1 MTYRCAPSRALMIPT
16 ATVQDP
22 SSENHAAEA
31 WLAGI
36 MSPAQRQ
43 EFETHLA
50 GCAEC
55 QAEIARMRVAQTQR
69 QPVLVMPI
77 PAEAEPKQSDG
88 SARRAILIVLA
99 GLATLVIGFALGWSV
114 WQMAHR

>member
-1 MTYRCAPSRALMIPT
+1 MRDLMIPT
-16 ATVQDP
+16 ATMPDP
-22 SSENHAAEA
+22 SSENHAAAA

-36 MSPAQRQ
+36 MNPAQRQ

-55 QAEIARMRVAQTQR
+55 QAEIAALRASHTQR

-77 PAEAEPKQSDG
+77 PAEAEPKTTDRG
-88 SARRAILIVLA
+88 TRRAVLIVIA
-99 GLATLVIGFALGWSV
+99 ALATLIIGFAIGWSV

>member
-1 MTYRCAPSRALMIPT
+1 M
-16 ATVQDP
+16 QDP

-55 QAEIARMRVAQTQR
+55 QAEIARMRAALTQR
-69 QPVLVMPI
+69 QPVLVMPV
-77 PAEAEPKQSDG
+77 PPEEPPKAADG
-88 SARRAILIVLA
+88 SLRRAILIVIA
-99 GLATLVIGFALGWSV
+99 ALATLIIGFALGWSV

>member
-1 MTYRCAPSRALMIPT
+1 ME
-16 ATVQDP
+16 DP

-36 MSPAQRQ
+36 MSAAQRQ

-55 QAEIARMRVAQTQR
+55 QAEIARMRAAQTQR
-69 QPVLVMPI
+69 QPVLVMPTA
-77 PAEAEPKQSDG
+77 AEVEPKESDG
-88 SARRAILIVLA
+88 SARRAILIVIA
-99 GLATLVIGFALGWSV
+99 ALATLIIGFALGWSV

>member
-1 MTYRCAPSRALMIPT
+1 M
-16 ATVQDP
+16 
-22 SSENHAAEA
+22 N
-31 WLAGI
+31 
-36 MSPAQRQ
+36 PAQRQ

-55 QAEIARMRVAQTQR
+55 QAEIAALRASHTQR

-77 PAEAEPKQSDG
+77 PAEAEPKTTDRG
-88 SARRAILIVLA
+88 TRRAVLIVIA
-99 GLATLVIGFALGWSV
+99 ALATLIIGFAIGWSV

>member
-1 MTYRCAPSRALMIPT
+1 ME
-16 ATVQDP
+16 DP

-55 QAEIARMRVAQTQR
+55 QAEIARMRAAQTQR
-69 QPVLVMPI
+69 QPVLVV
-77 PAEAEPKQSDG
+77 PAAAAAEPQVSQG
-88 SARRAILIVLA
+88 SVRRTILIVIA
-99 GLATLVIGFALGWSV
+99 ALATLIIGFAIGWSV